1 VEDAVIVGAGPQG
14 LAVAAWLRRAGV
26 QPRVFGEVMAFWTR
40 HMPRGMLLRSSKRT
54 SSIADPQRAARMEAY
69 EGERGEVVPDPIPI
83 ESFIDYG
90 RWYQRR
96 EVPEVDERRI
106 ESIEPVRGGFRLQ
119 TDAGEELVARRVVVA
134 TGMEPFAWRPPELSE
149 LPPELASHPF
159 DHPDLSV
166 FGGPA
171 RPRHRLGRA
180 LRARGLPRPCRCRL
194 RRHGGGQHATFA
206 GAWSRALLGRVRLPE
221 PRLDEAAF
229 ASALESAL
237 RKRPHDVLL
246 CSTEA
251 AALAVSAHRHLFDG
265 LYRHG
270 LPAHDVLERCLDK
283 GELLEVAA
291 AAGLDAPP
299 SSLCENA
306 DEAQRAAAHY
316 GFPAMAKPRRS
327 LTGFGARR
335 GHASSAVVASPE
347 ELADAVA
354 RFGLPLIVQRREA
367 GATIYSVGGVFADG
381 RLLASAGSRYARTWP
396 RGPGRPRS
404 PRPSR
409 CRLPC

>member
-1 VEDAVIVGAGPQG
+1 
-14 LAVAAWLRRAGV
+14 
-26 QPRVFGEVMAFWTR
+26 MA
-40 HMPRGMLLRSSKRT
+40 
-54 SSIADPQRAARMEAY
+54 
-69 EGERGEVVPDPIPI
+69 
-83 ESFIDYG
+83 
-90 RWYQRR
+90 
-96 EVPEVDERRI
+96 
-106 ESIEPVRGGFRLQ
+106 
-119 TDAGEELVARRVVVA
+119 ARRVLVTDSDERSA
-134 TGMEPFAWRPPELSE
+134 
-149 LPPELASHPF
+149 LA
-159 DHPDLSV
+159 
-166 FGGPA
+166 A
-171 RPRHRLGRA
+171 C
-180 LRARGLPRPCRCRL
+180 RGLAAAGFDVTAGVSVRPSP
-194 RRHGGGQHATFA
+194 

-299 SSLCENA
+299 SSLCESA